1 MNAML
6 SSGTRVLLGAVVLW
20 LAACAELPKAP
31 PAKAVYDFGLPAE
44 RTAGTDLNSVVL
56 VVGSPPWMDE
66 RDMLYR
72 LSWDDPQ
79 LRRSYATSRWAATPS
94 ELLALRWRQR
104 LGLGQPAEGGGCQL
118 RVRVDEFSQVFT
130 SPDASEA
137 ILEAAAI
144 LFDGRG
150 KVLARRQL
158 AARQAAGSDGRSGA
172 AALAQV
178 ADTAAGAIRSW
189 LAEPAAA
196 SCL

>member
-1 MNAML
+1 MNAIL
-6 SSGTRVLLGAVVLW
+6 SSGKRVLIGAAVLL
-20 LAACAELPKAP
+20 LAACADLPKAP

-44 RTAGTDLNSVVL
+44 RLSGADLSAVVL

-104 LGLGQPAEGGGCQL
+104 LGLVQPGEGRGCQL
-118 RVRVDEFSQVFT
+118 RLRIDEFSQVFAAAD
-130 SPDASEA
+130 SSEA
-137 ILEAAAI
+137 ILDAAVI
-144 LFDGRG
+144 LFDARG
-150 KVLARRQL
+150 KVLARHQL
-158 AARQAAGSDGRSGA
+158 AARRPAGADGRSGA

-178 ADTAAGAIRSW
+178 ADSAAAEIRRW

-196 SCL
+196 GCL